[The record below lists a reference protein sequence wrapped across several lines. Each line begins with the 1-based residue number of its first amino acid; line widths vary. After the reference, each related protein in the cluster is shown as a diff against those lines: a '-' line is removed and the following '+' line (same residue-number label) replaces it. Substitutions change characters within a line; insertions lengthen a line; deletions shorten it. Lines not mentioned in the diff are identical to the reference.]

1 MKRSFKIFCLM
12 AGASYM
18 FNFLGCAGG
27 FKYEK
32 YSGKSPALDF
42 TIDYIAGWE
51 YHEQVGSFNSFVQVG
66 FYEPVIKDKS
76 LRAMIV
82 VTVEDSSKVNFSPKT
97 LDGMMSDLV
106 RRRMLFNSTRILSKT
121 RKDIRGEEAIDVEFS
136 YRALAN
142 FESIKAK
149 LVPMTER
156 VVIFKRGDKFY
167 TLRYAD
173 LAESFDKYSK
183 AFTHIMKSIRF
194 K

>member
-1 MKRSFKIFCLM
+1 
-12 AGASYM
+12 M

-32 YSGKSPALDF
+32 YSGKGPELDF
-42 TIDYIAGWE
+42 TIDYISGWE
-51 YHEQVGSFNSFVQVG
+51 YHEQVGSFNSFFQVG
-66 FYEPVIKDKS
+66 FYEPVIKGKS

-97 LDGMMSDLV
+97 LDGMLSDVV

-121 RKDIRGEEAIDVEFS
+121 RDNICGEEAVDITFS
-136 YRALAN
+136 YRALAD

-156 VVIFKRGDKFY
+156 VVMFRRGEKFY

-173 LAESFDKYSK
+173 LAESFDKYSR
-183 AFTHIMKSIRF
+183 AFNHIIKSVRF

>member
-1 MKRSFKIFCLM
+1 ML
-12 AGASYM
+12 
-18 FNFLGCAGG
+18 NFLGCAGG

-32 YSGKSPALDF
+32 YSGKSPGLDF
-42 TIDYIAGWE
+42 TIDYISGWE
-51 YHEQVGSFNSFVQVG
+51 HYEQIGSFNSFVQVG
-66 FYEPVIKDKS
+66 FYEPVVKDKS

-82 VTVEDSSKVNFSPKT
+82 LTVEDSSKVNFLPKT
-97 LDGMMSDLV
+97 IDGMLNDLV

-121 RKDIRGEEAIDVEFS
+121 RKNICGEKAIDIEFS
-136 YRALAN
+136 YRALAD

-156 VVIFKRGDKFY
+156 VVIFKRGEKFY

-173 LAESFDKYSK
+173 LADSFDKYSK
-183 AFTHIMKSIRF
+183 AFTHIIKSMKF